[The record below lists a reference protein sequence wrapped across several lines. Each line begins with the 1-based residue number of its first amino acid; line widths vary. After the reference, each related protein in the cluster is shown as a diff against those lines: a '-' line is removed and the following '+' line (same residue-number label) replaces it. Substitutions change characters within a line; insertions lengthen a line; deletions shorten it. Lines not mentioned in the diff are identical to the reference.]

1 MATRVEMTDV
11 TIPAGTAKA
20 TPVIIPANFD
30 DGRVDRIEMRW
41 PPGPSGLVGIQVRHS
56 QQVIIPYAVNTFLVC
71 DNEIIAWPVEGFPEA
86 NKWDVVGY
94 NLGVFPHTIQI
105 RWLIT
110 DVAPTLSLAPL
121 VPIGA

>member
-20 TPVIIPANFD
+20 TPVIIPVNFD

-41 PPGPSGLVGIQVRHS
+41 PPGPSGLVGLQVRHS
-56 QQVIIPYAVNTFLVC
+56 KQVIIPYAVNTFLVS
-71 DNEIIAWPVEGFPEA
+71 DNEIIAWPLEGYPEA
-86 NKWDVVGY
+86 NMWDVVGY
-94 NLGVFPHTIQI
+94 NIDAYDHTIQF

-110 DVAPTLSLAPL
+110 DAVPGVSLAPL